1 MSYVKNVPGTARLR
15 AFLSLKLEFITHSL
29 LRGSSNIYFHNFSQY
44 MFTDLNKNNNEEG
57 RRSGTTGTGFS
68 QKYQMINKKNER
80 RKKLIVS
87 RKTGAHCRLVAS
99 STKKLTITLRI
110 REKHIPYQAKLFQAK
125 VTNFMA

>member
-1 MSYVKNVPGTARLR
+1 MSYVKNVLGTARLR

-29 LRGSSNIYFHNFSQY
+29 LRGSSSIYFHNFSQY

-68 QKYQMINKKNER
+68 QKYQMINKKKTKEE
-80 RKKLIVS
+80 KKIIVS

-110 REKHIPYQAKLFQAK
+110 RENMYLIR
-125 VTNFMA
+125 

>member
-1 MSYVKNVPGTARLR
+1 MSYVKNLLGTARLR

-29 LRGSSNIYFHNFSQY
+29 LRGSSSIYFHNFSQY

-80 RKKLIVS
+80 RKKDDSQSKNGRSLQACSIF
-87 RKTGAHCRLVAS
+87 H
-99 STKKLTITLRI
+99 KKINN
-110 REKHIPYQAKLFQAK
+110 YS
-125 VTNFMA
+125 

>member
-1 MSYVKNVPGTARLR
+1 MSYVKNVLGTARLR

-80 RKKLIVS
+80 RKKVNSQSKNGRALQACSIF
-87 RKTGAHCRLVAS
+87 H
-99 STKKLTITLRI
+99 KKINN
-110 REKHIPYQAKLFQAK
+110 YS
-125 VTNFMA
+125 

>member
-1 MSYVKNVPGTARLR
+1 MSYVKNLLGTARLR

-44 MFTDLNKNNNEEG
+44 MFTDLNKNNNKEG

-80 RKKLIVS
+80 RKKDDSQSKNGRSLQACS
-87 RKTGAHCRLVAS
+87 FFH
-99 STKKLTITLRI
+99 KKNNN
-110 REKHIPYQAKLFQAK
+110 YS
-125 VTNFMA
+125 